1 MYPKLVLT
9 ACSVVFF
16 VGILSQF
23 GASFILDDAF
33 IFARYA
39 GNLIADSRMTWN
51 PGGETTYGIT
61 SSLFLGI
68 VVPLRLLLPGQPAL
82 SAGLSSLLCGI
93 LSLALLALLF
103 LRYTD
108 AERDVRRLL
117 TLLGFCSLAS
127 SIYYLAGHFTGGMD
141 TTFAA
146 AFLTSYIIFARR
158 CESNPAPAP
167 TIWLGLWG
175 GLTFSARP
183 DLLLYAFLVPAS
195 IALCSTNLRCRKN
208 GCLILLLTAAVTAI
222 QIFLA
227 WRYFDSPLPL
237 SFYAKGTRLYGDFLI
252 AQYRFLPA
260 VELLTYL
267 ASYWYLWAL
276 VGADILLNCRHWASR
291 GAAVEKGLLIA
302 TVLYVL
308 YYLFFVVQIMPY
320 HQRFYYPTLPALLF
334 LAAQSA
340 ARLLERISP
349 ALRRELQPSSR
360 SSRLLT
366 TLFLLGLLFPAALH
380 VGRDL
385 GGQLREGNMLNFDL
399 VEDYKKRGSSYWFA
413 LDQISRLP
421 DDLVMAT
428 TEVGLPA
435 ALNPGKAIVDL
446 AGLNETTFVQ
456 RGFSASH
463 MFDKYRPDL
472 LYMPHP
478 HYQKISEQ
486 ISTHPY
492 FISHYEHFPASSLG
506 TEMDLALW
514 RDSRYY
520 ATMRALV
527 DAVAP

>member
-33 IFARYA
+33 IFVRYA
-39 GNLIADSRMTWN
+39 GNLIADARMTWN

-68 VVPLRLLLPGQPAL
+68 VVPLRLFLPGQPAL
-82 SAGLSSLLCGI
+82 NAGLSSLLCGI

-108 AERDVRRLL
+108 AGRDVRRLL
-117 TLLGFCSLAS
+117 TVLAFCSLAS

-146 AFLTSYIIFARR
+146 AFLTAYIIFARR
-158 CESNPAPAP
+158 CESKPGPA
-167 TIWLGLWG
+167 TTVWLGLWG
-175 GLTFSARP
+175 GLAFSARP
-183 DLLLYAFLVPAS
+183 DLMLYAFLVPTA
-195 IALCSTNLRCRKN
+195 IALCSANLRCRKN
-208 GCLILLLTAAVTAI
+208 GRLILLLTAAVAAG

-276 VGADILLNCRHWASR
+276 VGADILLNSRHWTSR
-291 GAAVEKGLLIA
+291 GAAVEKGLLAA
-302 TVLYVL
+302 TGLYLL

-340 ARLLERISP
+340 ARLLERIPP
-349 ALRRELQPSSR
+349 ALRRELQPSSG
-360 SSRLLT
+360 SGRLLA
-366 TLFLLGLLFPAALH
+366 TLFLLGLLFPAALT
-380 VGRDL
+380 VGRNL
-385 GGQLREGNMLNFDL
+385 GSQFHKGNFLNFDI
-399 VEDYKKRGSSYWFA
+399 VEDYQKRGSSYWFA

-421 DDLVMAT
+421 DDLVLAT

-435 ALNPGKAIVDL
+435 AMNPGKTIVDL
-446 AGLNETTFVQ
+446 AGLNETTFVHH
-456 RGFSASH
+456 GFSAAH
-463 MFDKYRPDL
+463 MFDKYHPDL

-478 HYQKISEQ
+478 HYQKITEQ
-486 ISTHPY
+486 ISGHPY
-492 FISHYEHFPASSLG
+492 FISHYECFPASSLG
-506 TEMDLALW
+506 TDMDLALW

-520 ATMRALV
+520 ATLRALV
-527 DAVAP
+527 DEVVP